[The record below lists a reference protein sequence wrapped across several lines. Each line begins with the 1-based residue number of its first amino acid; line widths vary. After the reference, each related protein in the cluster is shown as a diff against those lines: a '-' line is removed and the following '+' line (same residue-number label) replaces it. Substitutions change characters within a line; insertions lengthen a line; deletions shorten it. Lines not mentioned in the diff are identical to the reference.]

1 MALSMQVTVL
11 CRCEYLD
18 SWHGRQGGW
27 GWKLGLCSGN
37 GEAWVRGEGEKR
49 MMEGGALVWCIQRAL
64 RLIACPNSN
73 TCTAVGGW
81 FCCPR
86 AWMLHHGPSVHLT
99 SPSPPPGRST
109 SLHGMGWPPLSRPC
123 SAEVPP
129 CWLWM
134 KKVRVACGQP
144 GPVWGSGA
152 AWGGGWPALGRFPI
166 PSVLEL
172 HVLSQGE
179 DADTLPAPVKAFP
192 GPRGVSD
199 TCLLTVCI
207 SWARLPRCQS
217 SPSC

>member
-18 SWHGRQGGW
+18 SWHGWQGGW
-27 GWKLGLCSGN
+27 GWKLGLCRGN

-99 SPSPPPGRST
+99 SPSPPHRP
-109 SLHGMGWPPLSRPC
+109 LHIAARNGLATVVQALLSRGATVLAVDEEGTCCSRAAGPC
-123 SAEVPP
+123 VG
-129 CWLWM
+129 L
-134 KKVRVACGQP
+134 
-144 GPVWGSGA
+144 
-152 AWGGGWPALGRFPI
+152 GGCMGRR
-166 PSVLEL
+166 L
-172 HVLSQGE
+172 
-179 DADTLPAPVKAFP
+179 A
-192 GPRGVSD
+192 GVG
-199 TCLLTVCI
+199 TI
-207 SWARLPRCQS
+207 SHPFCA
-217 SPSC
+217 